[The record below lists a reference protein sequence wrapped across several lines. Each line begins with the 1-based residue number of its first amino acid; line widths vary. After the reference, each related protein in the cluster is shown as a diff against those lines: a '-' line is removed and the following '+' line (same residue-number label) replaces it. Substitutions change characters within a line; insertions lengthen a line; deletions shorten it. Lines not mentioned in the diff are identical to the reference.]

1 VASHTNGI
9 PALSVQSKIVEARYY
24 NRVRLA
30 LIRLKRP
37 LRFELTGVGK
47 ADILLTEEIWLCV
60 DRSRDDLP
68 LMAWT
73 DFETKGRNALH
84 EPVRCKLRYFHV
96 HAGML
101 SAKVLPVLDGILE
114 ERLQLSE
121 S

>member
-1 VASHTNGI
+1 MASHTSDI
-9 PALSVQSKIVEARYY
+9 PSLSVQSKTVEARFY

-37 LRFELTGVGK
+37 LRFELAGVGK
-47 ADILLTEEIWLCV
+47 ADILLTEEVWLCV

-73 DFETKGRNALH
+73 DFDKNRTALH
-84 EPVRCKLRYFHV
+84 EPVHCKLRYFHV

-101 SAKVLPVLDGILE
+101 AARVLPVLDKILE
-114 ERLQLSE
+114 ARLKE
-121 S
+121 AGT

>member
-1 VASHTNGI
+1 MISHTRDI
-9 PALSVQSKIVEARYY
+9 PVLSVRSKSVEARYY

-30 LIRLKRP
+30 LMRLKGP
-37 LRFELTGVGK
+37 LRFALVGVGK
-47 ADILLTEEIWLCV
+47 ADILLTEEVWLCV

-73 DFETKGRNALH
+73 DFEARGRSTLH

-101 SAKVLPVLDGILE
+101 SAKVLPALDEILAQ
-114 ERLQLSE
+114 RLQVSGD
-121 S
+121 